1 MMKTAKKSLESELSR
16 KRLFGVRKRE
26 IAVVTGS
33 LLIMIGAVFATHY
46 FKSYFEA
53 IDISRA
59 ETLPGRILTVILT
72 SLLVFQVF
80 YLIYN
85 AYLYFKYKPIESVD
99 DDRLPSCTV
108 IVPAYNEGKLVYHTL
123 LSIASSNYPAG
134 KLEIISVDDGSKDD
148 TWFWI
153 NKANADLGNRVK
165 VYKQP
170 QNMGKRHALH
180 RGFENGNGEIFITID
195 SDSIIEEDTIRN
207 MVSPF
212 VVNDRCGAV
221 AGNVKVLNKHQ
232 GMIPRMLNVSFVF
245 SFEFIRSAQSSL
257 GFVLCTPGALSAYRR
272 EAVMNCLD
280 EWLNQTFLGN
290 SATIGEDRAMTNMI
304 LKQGYEV
311 KFQRNAN
318 VLTNTPTAFKTLHK
332 MFTRWGRSNVRE
344 TLAMTD
350 FVFDNFRE
358 GNKAGTRLV
367 FVNQC
372 IKLVLAIPLL
382 MVMFYFLLSHPL
394 IYLLS
399 AVSGIFIFSSIQM
412 LFFTKQYNFR
422 EALWAYPY
430 SLFYL
435 FGLFWVFPYSIATV
449 KNGGWLTR

>member
-1 MMKTAKKSLESELSR
+1 MKTAKKSLESELSR

-108 IVPAYNEGKLVYHTL
+108 IVPAYNEGKLVYQTL